1 MKPVLENE
9 NYFYPSFT
17 RSPGNF
23 LASRFLK
30 WTKGQRKNYLA
41 WVGGS
46 IMAQAGIFLPVTMML
61 LLFNQ
66 ASFLLI
72 ALALAI
78 LTLVIIIDL
87 AVASTKI
94 IIPAFFLA
102 ILADVTLVVLSIIY

>member
-17 RSPGNF
+17 RSAGNF
-23 LASRFLK
+23 LASRFFE

-61 LLFNQ
+61 LIFNQ

-78 LTLVIIIDL
+78 LTIVIIIDL
-87 AVASTKI
+87 AVESTKI
-94 IIPAFFLA
+94 IIPVFFLA
-102 ILADVTLVVLSIIY
+102 ILADLTLVIWSMVA